1 MIRFPFFNSVSRVRQ
16 LEVLKR
22 NHAFTFF
29 VGVLAAYNYGNMISE
44 QNMVT
49 IALYFIVTFL
59 FALYARWRNISLML
73 CASII
78 SAITTSII
86 RNINWIVRLDLPSA
100 FLIKSIMSFV
110 LIVVLLIAFFFA
122 IKETVSQT
130 KEVRDTS
137 PLN

>member
-1 MIRFPFFNSVSRVRQ
+1 MIRSPFFNSVSRVRQ
-16 LEVLKR
+16 LEALKR

-78 SAITTSII
+78 SAIATSII

-100 FLIKSIMSFV
+100 FLIKSILSF
-110 LIVVLLIAFFFA
+110 ILLIIVSVAIFFA
-122 IKETVSQT
+122 IKETESQT
-130 KEVRDTS
+130 KEVQDGF
-137 PLN
+137 